1 MNETTGVLKD
11 KSTGRTYNATVT
23 KVDDTVSIVLEMQ
36 APDAVPYQVF
46 YQSNILL
53 TFRIRFQIEGSFLM

>member
-23 KVDDTVSIVLEMQ
+23 KFDDTVSIVLEMQ

-46 YQSNILL
+46 HQLFYLRSE
-53 TFRIRFQIEGSFLM
+53 FDSRSREAF